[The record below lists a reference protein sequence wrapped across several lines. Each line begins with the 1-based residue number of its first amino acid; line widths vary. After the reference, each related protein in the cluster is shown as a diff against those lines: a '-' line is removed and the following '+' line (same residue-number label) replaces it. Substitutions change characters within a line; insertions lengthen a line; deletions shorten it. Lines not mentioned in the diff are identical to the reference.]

1 MREIIHGDFWLK
13 DIENDEYYGCYDTFD
28 EAVRAKDKLIEDPFS
43 GVTWQTE
50 LRIVCE

>member
-1 MREIIHGDFWLK
+1 MRGDYWVK

-28 EAVRAKDKLIEDPFS
+28 EAAREINKLYDDPFS
-43 GVTWQTE
+43 GVSWQTE

>member
-1 MREIIHGDFWLK
+1 MRGDYWIK
-13 DIENDEYYGCYDTFD
+13 DIETGEYYGCYDSFD
-28 EAVRAKDKLIEDPFS
+28 EASRAIRALREDPFS